1 MAAGDFGDNNAMT
14 DMIVRTLDPAIVY
27 ENMTYVASIAAI
39 IPWLIVLFGAIR
51 LAQEASAG
59 LSGKA
64 ALAEAMGDASKTL
77 LMILAYSGGGLL
89 IFALI
94 FVLANLFNNFGS
106 THLINQEML
115 HMREIL
121 MADPDA
127 QKAWYERVVMGVID
141 VANTPLAAVIW
152 VLWQFL
158 SVAYIVLAQLI
169 DVMFAIGVALTYAW
183 GFIAIP
189 TRTMKDEFNL
199 LPGFSKTIL
208 TLAIWAILEP
218 ILLFFVWLLS
228 RGAVEYFAA
237 TYSGSDIGTT
247 AITIWYVFSCVLMA
261 LVLLIRLIAPFLA
274 LHLARNDSM
283 VGALGA
289 GPAAMGAMVANQVVR
304 KLADHGSGGGGQSGD
319 GRPGMM
325 PTADGGR
332 SRDRLAQ
339 GVGDLL
345 HTPVGQLFGGGG
357 SNDLSSQVSGGGSV
371 GSSVSGND
379 SGGSASSGAS
389 SQSADSMGA
398 SGAEGLNPVSGS
410 PTNSGSSPDVSQAQP
425 DLNQS
430 TQTSE
435 SPSSTNVENSRNDL
449 SSMPPSNPSPDSPGG
464 RS

>member
-1 MAAGDFGDNNAMT
+1 MANGNFGDNNALT
-14 DMIVRTLDPAIVY
+14 DMIVRTLDPSIVY
-27 ENMTYVASIAAI
+27 EKMTYLATIAAI
-39 IPWLIVLFGAIR
+39 IPWLIVLFAAIR

-94 FVLANLFNNFGS
+94 FVLADLFNNFGS

-121 MADPDA
+121 MADPGA

-141 VANTPLAAVIW
+141 IANTPLAALAW

-158 SVAYIVLAQLI
+158 SVAYIVLARLI

-189 TRTMKDEFNL
+189 TRAMKDEFNL
-199 LPGFSKTIL
+199 LPGLSKTIL

-237 TYSGSDIGTT
+237 TYSGNDIGTT

-274 LHLARNDSM
+274 LYLARNDSM

-289 GPAAMGAMVANQVVR
+289 GPAAVGAMVANQVVR
-304 KLADHGSGGGGQSGD
+304 KLADHGTGGGQPDG
-319 GRPGMM
+319 GRPGLM
-325 PTADGGR
+325 PTGDGGR
-332 SRDRLAQ
+332 TRDRIAQ
-339 GVGDLL
+339 GVSDLL
-345 HTPVGQLFGGGG
+345 HTPIGQMFGGGG
-357 SNDLSSQVSGGGSV
+357 SNDLSSQVSGGGSL
-371 GSSVSGND
+371 SGND
-379 SGGSASSGAS
+379 GGGFDSYGDSPHSAGPTGGSDTGGQSPASDTPSG
-389 SQSADSMGA
+389 
-398 SGAEGLNPVSGS
+398 
-410 PTNSGSSPDVSQAQP
+410 SGSSPDVSHAQP
-425 DLNQS
+425 DLSQS
-430 TQTSE
+430 AGAGQ
-435 SPSSTNVENSRNDL
+435 SPFSAGAEDNVNDL
-449 SSMPPSNPSPDSPGG
+449 SSIPPDNQGG

>member
-1 MAAGDFGDNNAMT
+1 MAAGDFGDNNALT
-14 DMIVRTLDPAIVY
+14 DMIVRTLDPSIVY
-27 ENMTYVASIAAI
+27 EKMTYVATIAAI
-39 IPWLIVLFGAIR
+39 IPWLIILFTAIR
-51 LAQEASAG
+51 LAQETSAG

-64 ALAEAMGDASKTL
+64 ALAEAMGDVSKTL

-127 QKAWYERVVMGVID
+127 QKAWYERVVMGVVDI
-141 VANTPLAAVIW
+141 ANTPLAALTWVI
-152 VLWQFL
+152 WQFL

-189 TRTMKDEFNL
+189 TRAMKNEFNL
-199 LPGFSKTIL
+199 LPGLSKTIL

-228 RGAVEYFAA
+228 RGAVEYFAV
-237 TYSGSDIGTT
+237 TYSGNDIGTT

-274 LHLARNDSM
+274 LYLARNDSM

-289 GPAAMGAMVANQVVR
+289 GPAALGAMVANQVVR
-304 KLADHGSGGGGQSGD
+304 KLADHGSGGGQSEG

-332 SRDRLAQ
+332 TRDRFAQ
-339 GVGDLL
+339 SVGDFL
-345 HTPVGQLFGGGG
+345 HTPVGQVFGGGG
-357 SNDLSSQVSGGGSV
+357 SNDLSSQMSGGGSV
-371 GSSVSGND
+371 GGSVSGND
-379 SGGSASSGAS
+379 GGGFASPDTSSHSAGPTGGSGTDGQNPASDVSSG
-389 SQSADSMGA
+389 
-398 SGAEGLNPVSGS
+398 SGTSPNVSH
-410 PTNSGSSPDVSQAQP
+410 AQP

-430 TQTSE
+430 AGAGQS
-435 SPSSTNVENSRNDL
+435 SSSTGVEDNLNDL
-449 SSMPPSNPSPDSPGG
+449 SSIPPDNQGG